1 MRKNEVKLYKE
12 QWHTTADIQ
21 RHLKLGKY
29 TLYRY
34 INGERDILYMPI
46 YYLIQ
51 IAQYEDIEPMV
62 LLSKITKYQM
72 EIKK

>member
-1 MRKNEVKLYKE
+1 MREIKVKLYKE
-12 QWHTTADIQ
+12 QWHTTAEIQ
-21 RHLKLGKY
+21 RHLNLGKY

-51 IAQYEDIEPMV
+51 IAQYEDIDPMV
-62 LLSKITKYQM
+62 LLSKITKYQL
-72 EIKK
+72 ENK